1 MNRSLE
7 KSSLILVV
15 VMNNAR
21 DLEIARVL
29 GWYRIP
35 IRSAPKIIS
44 VDYLA
49 FYQTSSFEES
59 KWRIEWIAPVLG
71 HELTTRRELLR
82 DEPDH
87 PHVNQEYYKIQLGPM
102 QQLQY
107 PILAENWKRITFF
120 YTTGEHFQSATT
132 ITDLLLASDERPIIW
147 QALRERADRDQVYL
161 PAELHDMDLD
171 ASMLALL
178 LGINDNH
185 LTDPE

>member
-1 MNRSLE
+1 MKRSPE

-49 FYQTSSFEES
+49 FYQTSSFEEN

-82 DEPDH
+82 EEPDH
-87 PHVNQEYYKIQLGPM
+87 PHANQEYYKIQLGPIL
-102 QQLQY
+102 QLQV

-147 QALRERADRDQVYL
+147 QALRERADRDQIYL
-161 PAELHDMDLD
+161 PAELSDMDLD
-171 ASMLALL
+171 PAMLALL
-178 LGINDNH
+178 LGVDDHH
-185 LTDPE
+185 LIDPE